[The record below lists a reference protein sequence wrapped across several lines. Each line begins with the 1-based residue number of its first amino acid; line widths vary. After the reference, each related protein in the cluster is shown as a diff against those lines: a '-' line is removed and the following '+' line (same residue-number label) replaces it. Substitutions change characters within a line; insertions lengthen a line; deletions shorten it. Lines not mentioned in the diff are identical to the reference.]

1 MRSLSFRLTSLPA
14 GIFNKL
20 VNLQRL
26 DIEGNPDLQVLSDLF
41 EPLISLSNLHTDVPF
56 SLPKLAVSPGSVL
69 HGRTMQVAAAILNQ
83 LPGITRVNQVT
94 NPAQLSG
101 IASLSLSNL
110 RLISVRADDFEGLT
124 NLRTLN
130 LQDNRLTSLPA
141 GIFDELANLQM
152 LNLQGNQFSFLPS
165 GIFHNLPD
173 SLSTSLRTQYAQY
186 FRSPYISLS
195 SSALRINERGNQF
208 SQEEVYAEFQ
218 VQLRNAP
225 YSEDITFDYTTQD
238 GTATAGQDYI
248 VTSGTISKV
257 VGYNSVEGLIEGSSA
272 QGEETLG
279 LVGFGTPA
287 VR

>member
-1 MRSLSFRLTSLPA
+1 M
-14 GIFNKL
+14 K
-20 VNLQRL
+20 
-26 DIEGNPDLQVLSDLF
+26 ENPDLQVLSDLF

-173 SLSTSLRTQYAQY
+173 SLSTSPQNTVC
-186 FRSPYISLS
+186 SVLS
-195 SSALRINERGNQF
+195 KSIHLFVLFCFRINERGNQF
-208 SQEEVYAEFQ
+208 SQEGSVCRIS

-238 GTATAGQDYI
+238 GTATDGQDYI

-257 VGYNSVEGLIEGSSA
+257 VGYNCVEGLIEGSRA